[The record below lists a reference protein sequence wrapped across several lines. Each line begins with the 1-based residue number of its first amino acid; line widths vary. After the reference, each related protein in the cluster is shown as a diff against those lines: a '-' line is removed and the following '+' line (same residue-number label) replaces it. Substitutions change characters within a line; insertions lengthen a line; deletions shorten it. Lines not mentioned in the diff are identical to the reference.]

1 MQSTETR
8 LRRATLVV
16 AVVATVPYLVLKL
29 LWLSGSTVGMTDR
42 GLDEM
47 SGTRFVAGNAITVLL
62 MVVAAALAFA
72 LTRPWADRVPA
83 PWVFVL
89 GAGATGLLAPIL
101 VGLPIGVA
109 GQAVASGRLGPAD
122 DTGLAPWVFGIV
134 YTGFGLLGLALAAL
148 MIQHVLHRW
157 GGLVAEP
164 PHRPRWPTTLAGAV
178 GLLPFGAAMTWW
190 GLSGPGAS
198 GPQGMDQPAQ
208 RTVLVVTGLLSLA
221 GFVAPV
227 VAGRPSRRPR
237 LAWLTTWTGCCVTA
251 LQGPTHGLL
260 AQGGRIEP
268 AVAVIA
274 LLSTP
279 GACIYG
285 VSLLRQRL
293 REVEADVVRG
303 ECAHPPAPPPVLSR
317 SPLTSALIGWFSA
330 SVKEP
335 ASSEDVSR

>member
-1 MQSTETR
+1 MQSTDTR
-8 LRRATLVV
+8 LRRVMLVV
-16 AVVATVPYLVLKL
+16 AVMATLPYLVLKL
-29 LWLSGSTVGMTDR
+29 LWLSGSKVGMTDR
-42 GLDEM
+42 GVDEM
-47 SGTRFVAGNAITVLL
+47 SSGRFVAGNTITVLL

-101 VGLPIGVA
+101 VGLPIGV
-109 GQAVASGRLGPAD
+109 GVQAVASGRLGPAD

-134 YTGFGLLGLALAAL
+134 YTGFGLLGLALAVL

-157 GGLVAEP
+157 GGLVSESP
-164 PHRPRWPTTLAGAV
+164 QRPRWPSTVAGAV
-178 GLLPFGAAMTWW
+178 GLLPFGAAMIWW

-208 RTVLVVTGLLSLA
+208 RTVLLVTGLLSMA
-221 GFVAPV
+221 GFVAPIL
-227 VAGRPSRRPR
+227 ASSHSRRPR
-237 LAWLTTWTGCCVTA
+237 LAWLTTWTGCCVAA
-251 LQGPTHGLL
+251 LQAPTHGLL

-285 VSLLRQRL
+285 VSILRQRL
-293 REVEADVVRG
+293 REVGADVVRG

-317 SPLTSALIGWFSA
+317 SPLTTALIGWFSA
-330 SVKEP
+330 SIKEP